1 MSYAMEEQTADT
13 LPPMMSEGT
22 ALGPAIGTMTDF
34 RIARS
39 GARPLRFS
47 GSELAMAMS
56 FAPELPYWYE
66 INIYRTAEK
75 DFAVA
80 IRLFH
85 QSEEMKDTV
94 EAWRC
99 PSLEHALDIIE
110 KYDAA
115 ADVMIGVDLDHT
127 GKPAAELAAMATE
140 LKARIAAAR
149 AHYQGLV
156 GEILAELDAA

>member
-1 MSYAMEEQTADT
+1 MSYAMEDQAAEAM
-13 LPPMMSEGT
+13 PPMMAEGT
-22 ALGPAIGTMTDF
+22 ALGPAIGTSREF

-56 FAPELPYWYE
+56 YTPELPYWYE

-85 QSEEMKDTV
+85 QSEDTKDTV
-94 EAWRC
+94 EAWQC
-99 PSLEHALDIIE
+99 PSLEHALDLIE
-110 KYDAA
+110 SYDAA
-115 ADVMIGVDLDHT
+115 QDVMVGSAMETIGQ
-127 GKPAAELAAMATE
+127 PAAELAATAAH
-140 LKARIAAAR
+140 LKAKIAAAR
-149 AHYQGLV
+149 QHYQGLV
-156 GEILAELDAA
+156 GEIMAELDVA

>member
-1 MSYAMEEQTADT
+1 MSYAMEDQTNDAM
-13 LPPMMSEGT
+13 PAMMAEGT
-22 ALGPAIGTMTDF
+22 AIGPAIGNTADF
-34 RIARS
+34 RIARA

-56 FAPELPYWYE
+56 YTPELPYWYE
-66 INIYRTAEK
+66 INIYRTAER

-85 QSEEMKDTV
+85 QAEDVKDTV

-99 PSLEHALDIIE
+99 PSLEHAFDVIE
-110 KYDAA
+110 NYDAA
-115 ADVMIGVDLDHT
+115 QDVLVGMDVET
-127 GKPAAELAAMATE
+127 VGKPAAELAAIATE
-140 LKARIAAAR
+140 LKARIANAR
-149 AHYQGLV
+149 MHYQGLV